1 MRRYFF
7 LLIAAGAIFSI
18 ARAYQVPRVTPKPL
32 KETQDPAQVRAHEE
46 RVQREIK
53 PNSPPVVEPDWIK
66 QIQELATKNSHR
78 ESMPVESCKFIFR
91 KDGSLA
97 HLEIVIP
104 TSASRTPNQAGQS
117 HNICSASFD
126 AKDGKLKLSDKTKVD
141 GPDLRE
147 LFGVDQLPIICQELV
162 GLRRFQQAFSANG
175 LRYTLEADVIP
186 APDEKSWAW
195 EVAPSEEQMPN
206 VIYAMYYYPISG
218 ELRSA
223 AIENSKVAKKVEATA
238 KAASFHLTWVK
249 SMDDR

>member
-7 LLIAAGAIFSI
+7 LLIAADAMCSI
-18 ARAYQVPRVTPKPL
+18 ALAYEVPRVAPKPL
-32 KETQDPAQVRAHEE
+32 KETQDSAQVRAHEE
-46 RVQREIK
+46 RVHRETK
-53 PNSPPVVEPDWIK
+53 PALPPVVEPDWIK

-104 TSASRTPNQAGQS
+104 TSATRTPNQAGQS
-117 HNICSASFD
+117 HDICSASFD
-126 AKDGKLKLSDKTKVD
+126 AKDGKLKLSDEAKVD

-147 LFGVDQLPIICQELV
+147 LFAIDQLPIICQELV

-175 LRYTLEADVIP
+175 LKYTLEADVIL
-186 APDEKSWAW
+186 APGEKSWAW

-218 ELRSA
+218 ELRST
-223 AIENSKVAKKVEATA
+223 AIENSKVAKKVAAAA
-238 KAASFHLTWVK
+238 KAAGFHLTWVK